1 MRERALT
8 YTLESEVLVRAGVAD
23 MQDFITSEL

>member
-23 MQDFITSEL
+23 MQDFIISEL